1 MRDTP
6 TASGL
11 VLVPIGLRGPD
22 TRDFEDGRKEIFTYL
37 VIAHAVLQTSVFVL
51 LVTVNMVLR
60 RDVELYRQLYLDL

>member
-22 TRDFEDGRKEIFTYL
+22 ARDFEDGRKEIFTYL